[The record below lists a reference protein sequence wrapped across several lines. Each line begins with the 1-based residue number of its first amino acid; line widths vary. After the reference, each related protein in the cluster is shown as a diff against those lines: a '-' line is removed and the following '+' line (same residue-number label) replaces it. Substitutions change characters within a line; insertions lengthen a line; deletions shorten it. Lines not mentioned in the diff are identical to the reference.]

1 MAIDFPNSPTLNQ
14 EFTSGGTT
22 WIWDGTKWNIKS
34 ATNNLTTAPVG
45 TMLDWPTS
53 GSYPTAYLRADGSAV
68 SRSTYNNLFALIGTA
83 YGSGDGSTTFNLPN
97 ISAAGAGS
105 PVKIIKG
112 LSSGVVEPSTV
123 AHATTH
129 TQGGTDAIS
138 VTLNQ
143 IPSYQS
149 YRNVIINGA
158 MSVAQRSSS
167 IPSITGGNYY
177 TADRWATVLVTQGT
191 WTQSVENDAPTGS
204 GFRKS
209 LKMLCTV
216 ADASPA
222 ANDIIILRQ
231 GIEAQ
236 NLQHFKKG
244 TTSAES
250 WALSFWVKAN
260 LTGTYVAYLNHDP
273 ATRTVSASYTINAV
287 NTWEKKTIIFPADT
301 SGVITNDN
309 ALGVWLNFA
318 LGAGSTF
325 NPVGGTLNTVWN
337 ASNNA
342 TVMPGQ
348 VNLAG
353 SVNNYW
359 QVTGVQLEPVIVT
372 PFEVEPFETTLRK
385 CQRYY
390 QGVTFISTAVST
402 GEMGGAQFRTPM
414 RAAPSGSFT
423 LYPSS
428 DGLTGSANTVTR
440 VGVGSVAVGTGTA
453 VGFSSVGLLGI
464 YCTGLSSGGV
474 YSGHFAISA
483 EL

>member
-1 MAIDFPNSPTLNQ
+1 MTVQ
-14 EFTSGGTT
+14 GHG
-22 WIWDGTKWNIKS
+22 WDDY
-34 ATNNLTTAPVG
+34 VG
-45 TMLDWPTS
+45 
-53 GSYPTAYLRADGSAV
+53 YPL
-68 SRSTYNNLFALIGTA
+68 
-83 YGSGDGSTTFNLPN
+83 
-97 ISAAGAGS
+97 
-105 PVKIIKG
+105 
-112 LSSGVVEPSTV
+112 
-123 AHATTH
+123 
-129 TQGGTDAIS
+129 
-138 VTLNQ
+138 
-143 IPSYQS
+143 

-177 TADRWATVLVTQGT
+177 TADRWAAVVTTLGT

-209 LKMLCTV
+209 LKMLCTT

-222 ANDIIILRQ
+222 ANDIVVIRQ

-244 TTSAES
+244 TADAES

-260 LTGTYVAYLNHDP
+260 LTGTYITYLNHDP
-273 ATRTVSASYTINAV
+273 GLRTVSASYTITAV

-309 ALGVWLNFA
+309 ALGVWLNFG

-348 VNLAG
+348 VNLAA

-372 PFEVEPFETTLRK
+372 PFEFEPFETTLRK

-390 QGVTFISTAVST
+390 QQYSN
-402 GEMGGAQFRTPM
+402 
-414 RAAPSGSFT
+414 FT
-423 LYPSS
+423 LK
-428 DGLTGSANTVTR
+428 G
-440 VGVGSVAVGTGTA
+440 VAVGPTTVSRGACILPVVLRTAPTSYSWTGAAFWNGASGGTYSSVIANYSTNA
-453 VGFSSVGLLGI
+453 VIEFELATTGAAWTSGQAVVQYQNSSTQWFSS
-464 YCTGLSSGGV
+464 
-474 YSGHFAISA
+474 